1 MAGQS
6 FRPLT
11 TTASIL
17 PTGSIA
23 RPSRQYGQHENY
35 PTIAR
40 WRCPTNQPPRL
51 LRDEQKP
58 ARRSRQ
64 SLEAYG
70 GGGRRGSSSS
80 SVDSAYMYSDQ
91 EQADE
96 PWRPKSPDLRRRHP
110 VTGAM
115 VGPPH
120 WVGHRAFREDG
131 TVWHTGSAARPHSQ
145 YGMREW

>member
-6 FRPLT
+6 FRPVT

-51 LRDEQKP
+51 LSDEQKP

-64 SLEAYG
+64 SLEVY

-120 WVGHRAFREDG
+120 WGGHRAFREDG